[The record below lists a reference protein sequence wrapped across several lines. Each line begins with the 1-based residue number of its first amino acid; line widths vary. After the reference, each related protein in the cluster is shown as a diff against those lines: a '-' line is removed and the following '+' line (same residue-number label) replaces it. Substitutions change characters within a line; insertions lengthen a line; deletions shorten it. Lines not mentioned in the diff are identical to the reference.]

1 MRLRWTDP
9 AQTDLDDILA
19 YIARDDPAA
28 AGRVGRRL
36 LTVVGSLA
44 QQPRLGRPGR
54 VAGTR
59 ELAIPGLPYLAAYR
73 VVDPSPSTA
82 GTIEVLRVIHGARRW
97 PAGGA

>member
-9 AQTDLDDILA
+9 AQTDFDEILA
-19 YIARDDPAA
+19 YIARVNPAA
-28 AGRVGRRL
+28 AERVGRRL
-36 LTVVGSLA
+36 LTVVASLA

-59 ELAIPGLPYLAAYR
+59 ELVIPRLPYLAIYR
-73 VVDPSPSTA
+73 VVEASPSTT

-97 PAGGA
+97 PAQEG